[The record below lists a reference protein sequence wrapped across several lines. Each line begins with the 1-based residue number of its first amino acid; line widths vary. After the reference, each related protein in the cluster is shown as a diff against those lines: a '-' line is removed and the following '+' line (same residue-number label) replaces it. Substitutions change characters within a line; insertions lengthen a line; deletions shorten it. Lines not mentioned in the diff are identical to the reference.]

1 MKELYFK
8 LLGPISYKN
17 SKGEYEQIIMEKQ
30 PLMLLSY
37 FVLNHDNKIAKD
49 TLFDLFWPNS
59 TNPENAI
66 KFAIFRLRKALDKF
80 NEFTGKELIISS
92 NGFYYINKNF
102 NIHLD
107 IDEFNSIL
115 TTAKVNNDLKMYSE
129 AIDMYSGDFLYGLN
143 FEYFNTYRTYYKDQ
157 FIDIAEFTSERY
169 LHFTKYQDCIK
180 ICNKALMFE
189 PFNERILLS
198 YYESLIK
205 IGKKNDVYN
214 HYEDTCRKA
223 KKAKHDFL
231 LKKSAIDELVE
242 NAGGDSLI
250 QIKDNELAYGP
261 LIADKKT
268 FLSLME
274 NDKRLKNR
282 YGLNFHLFDFELKS
296 NSINVSDFLNVLSL
310 TLRRSDVICTDKNH
324 VYSLSVLKK
333 STDSQVVYKRI
344 LVGMSLR
351 FDKKDFE
358 VIYTCQSL

>member
-8 LLGPISYKN
+8 LLGPIRYKN
-17 SKGEYEQIIMEKQ
+17 SKGAYEEIIMEKQ

-37 FVLNHDNKIAKD
+37 FVLNHNTKISKD
-49 TLFDLFWPNS
+49 TLFELFWPNS

-80 NEFTGKELIISS
+80 EEFTGKELIISS
-92 NGFYYINKNF
+92 NGYYYIDKKF

-115 TTAKVNNDLKMYSE
+115 TAAKVNNDLKMYSE
-129 AIDMYSGDFLYGLN
+129 AIDMYDGDFLYGLN
-143 FEYFNTYRTYYKDQ
+143 FEYFNTYRRYYKDQ

-169 LHFTKYQDCIK
+169 LHFMKYSDCIK
-180 ICNKALMFE
+180 ICKKALMFE

-198 YYESLIK
+198 YYESLIRT
-205 IGKKNDVYN
+205 GKKNDVYKLF
-214 HYEDTCRKA
+214 EDTCKKA
-223 KKAKHDFL
+223 KKAKNEL
-231 LKKSAIDELVE
+231 GIKKSTIDDLIESTDG
-242 NAGGDSLI
+242 NSLI

-261 LIADKKT
+261 LIVDKKT

-296 NSINVSDFLNVLSL
+296 SSINISDFLNVLSL
-310 TLRRSDVICTDKNH
+310 TLRRADVIYADKNH

-333 STDSQVVYKRI
+333 SDDNLIVYNRI
-344 LVGMSLR
+344 YVGMTLR

-358 VIYTCQSL
+358 IAYNCKPL

>member
-17 SKGEYEQIIMEKQ
+17 SQGEYEQIIMEKQ

-37 FVLNHDNKIAKD
+37 FVLNHNSKISKD

-80 NEFTGKELIISS
+80 EEFTGKEFIISS
-92 NGFYYINKNF
+92 NGYYYIDKKF

-107 IDEFNSIL
+107 IDEFNTIL
-115 TTAKVNNDLKMYSE
+115 TDAKQNNDLKMYSE
-129 AIDMYSGDFLYGLN
+129 AINMYEGEFLYGLN
-143 FEYFNTYRTYYKDQ
+143 FEYFNTYRTYYADQ
-157 FIDIAEFTSERY
+157 FSDISEFTSERY
-169 LHFTKYQDCIK
+169 LHFMKYQECIEV
-180 ICNKALMFE
+180 CTKALRFE

-198 YYESLIK
+198 YYEALIRNGK
-205 IGKKNDVYN
+205 INEVYK
-214 HYEDTCRKA
+214 HFEDTCKKA
-223 KKAKHDFL
+223 KKAKRDL
-231 LKKSAIDELVE
+231 SIKQGTIDELVKS
-242 NAGGDSLI
+242 AGNDSLI

-261 LIADKKT
+261 LIVDKKT

-296 NSINVSDFLNVLSL
+296 NSINLPDFLNVLSL

-333 STDSQVVYKRI
+333 NDDIQVVYNRI

-358 VIYTCQSL
+358 ITYNCQSL